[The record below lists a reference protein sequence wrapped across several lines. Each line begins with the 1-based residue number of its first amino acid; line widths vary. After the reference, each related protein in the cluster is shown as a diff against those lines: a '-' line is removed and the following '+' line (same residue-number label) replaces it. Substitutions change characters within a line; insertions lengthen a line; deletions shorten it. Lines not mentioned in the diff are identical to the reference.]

1 MFGINRI
8 LKWIIVV
15 AVALIMIVVLIWQN
29 RNIGVTRF
37 TFTHRDLPV
46 EMDGLR
52 ILHVSDLH
60 NWDTKGR
67 LMELAVQERPN
78 VIFITGDLIDGR
90 NTKVELALSIA
101 KDLVQLAPVYYVQGN
116 HEGRS
121 SKYPKLRKGLQDLGV
136 IVLEDQV
143 APFSWNGSTVM
154 IGGLRDPSGRLGAS
168 YDGPYEV
175 AVGTQNRL
183 KNMMETSPEPI
194 LFLLAHRPERM
205 EDYAQMGIPMVF
217 SGHSHG
223 GQIRIPFL
231 GGLVAPNQ
239 GFLPEYDGGWYIM
252 DQTQMVVSRG
262 LGNSIFPLR
271 IANPPELVLVECRVE
286 R

>member
-1 MFGINRI
+1 M
-8 LKWIIVV
+8 LKWIIFV
-15 AVALIMIVVLIWQN
+15 AVALMMIVVLIWQN
-29 RNIGVTRF
+29 RNIGVTHF
-37 TFTHRDLPV
+37 SFTHKNLPV
-46 EMDGLR
+46 DMDGLR

-67 LMELAVQERPN
+67 LVELAIQEKPN

-90 NTKVELALSIA
+90 NTNVELALSVA

-121 SKYPKLRKGLQDLGV
+121 SRYPKLREGLLDLGV

-143 APFSWNGSTVM
+143 VPFSWNGSSVM

-168 YDGPYEV
+168 YDGPLEV
-175 AVGTQNRL
+175 AAGTRNRL
-183 KNMMETSPEPI
+183 KNMSETSSQPI
-194 LFLLAHRPERM
+194 LFLLAHRPERL
-205 EDYAQMGIPMVF
+205 EDYAQMNIPLVF

-223 GQIRIPFL
+223 GQIRIPFV

-239 GFLPEYDGGWYIM
+239 GFFPKYDGGWYSK

-271 IANPPELVLVECRVE
+271 IANPPELVMVECSVE